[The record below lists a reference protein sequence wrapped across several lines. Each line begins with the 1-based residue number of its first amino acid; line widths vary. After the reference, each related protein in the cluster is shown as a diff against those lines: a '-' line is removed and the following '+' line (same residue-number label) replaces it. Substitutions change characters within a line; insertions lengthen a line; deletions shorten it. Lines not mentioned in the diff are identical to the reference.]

1 VSTATALDRF
11 ASLQLPGVRIGAL
24 PVEPVRRLPTGI
36 ESLDELLGG
45 GLPRGHLSE
54 IVGGPSSG
62 RTALLHALLA
72 SATQRGEVVA
82 VVDLPDALD
91 PRSLAQAGADLTR
104 VLWVR
109 PPSPQVALKC
119 AELILSAGG
128 FGMLAV
134 DGLGARAPRA
144 GRALPPHVWPRLA
157 QVTRRA
163 GAVCLLCVPQ
173 RIAGG
178 AAATALLLTQHRVQW
193 SGRLF
198 AGVSATAVLSRSRF
212 SPAERAIE
220 LMLGDRLGGYEGVKF
235 ERGGVLVRPPLPDLP
250 SQRGGE
256 GRWRTVGEGRGAG
269 EAVGKRAMG

>member
-1 VSTATALDRF
+1 VSTATARDRF
-11 ASLQLPGVRIGAL
+11 AALQLPGVRIGAL

-36 ESLDELLGG
+36 EPLDELLGG

-82 VVDLPDALD
+82 VIDLPDALD

-134 DGLGARAPRA
+134 DGLSARAPRS

-173 RIAGG
+173 RMAGG
-178 AAATALLLTQHRVQW
+178 AAATALLLAQRRAQW
-193 SGRLF
+193 NGRLF
-198 AGVSATAVLSRSRF
+198 AGVSTTAVLARSRF
-212 SPAERAIE
+212 SPAERAIF
-220 LMLGDRLGGYEGVKF
+220 LSPGR
-235 ERGGVLVRPPLPDLP
+235 
-250 SQRGGE
+250 GE
-256 GRWRTVGEGRGAG
+256 GRARAFGEGRGWG
-269 EAVGKRAMG
+269 RGGNRAMR